1 MSKSVVATFFYLS
14 KKSFFRGS
22 SVASNIG
29 KKILLGYFFVCFV
42 LITCGLAFLSYV
54 FFDDTLGKDPLKEIN
69 NYLVY
74 FSILWVVI
82 RYFFQKIPTL
92 VINPLLLQPLSKK
105 NVVHYALF
113 KSTFS
118 FWNTMNFYFFIPF
131 GLFLVYWYDYNLWI
145 VLSWWLV
152 VFSLI
157 LITNYINIII
167 NGVDRVLYLVAA
179 VLISFFLLQRYEII
193 EVGEFFAPIFNL
205 SLKSPISSLIFIPL
219 IILSYYSSF
228 NFFKQKFYLDS
239 DSKKKVEIKK
249 LEWLSLF
256 DRFGKASTFI
266 KNDIRLIIRSKA
278 ARGVAV
284 MGLLFM
290 FYGLLF
296 QFDIYRNVGFWQV
309 FSGIFVTG
317 GFLLTFGQ
325 YIPSWDSSFY
335 PLIMT
340 QNISYKEYLIS
351 KWWMMVIFTFG
362 TTILSSFYLFF
373 SWKIFYAVIAG
384 GIFNMG
390 VNSIIILISGAYT
403 RIPMDLENPK
413 SFGNFKA
420 FNFRM
425 FITGTLPILIP
436 LFLFSVGVLIK
447 DLNLGFLLIASF
459 GIIGFFFRNIAFK
472 IVEKIYKS
480 EKYETVKAYKM
491 IDK

>member
-22 SVASNIG
+22 NVASNIG

-42 LITCGLAFLSYV
+42 LITCGLAYLSYD

-205 SLKSPISSLIFIPL
+205 SLISPISSLIFIPL
-219 IILSYYSSF
+219 IILSYYFSF

-284 MGLLFM
+284 MGFLFM

-296 QFDIYRNVGFWQV
+296 QFEIYRNVGFWGKELSD
-309 FSGIFVTG
+309 FNYFVS
-317 GFLLTFGQ
+317 L
-325 YIPSWDSSFY
+325 
-335 PLIMT
+335 
-340 QNISYKEYLIS
+340 K
-351 KWWMMVIFTFG
+351 
-362 TTILSSFYLFF
+362 
-373 SWKIFYAVIAG
+373 
-384 GIFNMG
+384 
-390 VNSIIILISGAYT
+390 
-403 RIPMDLENPK
+403 
-413 SFGNFKA
+413 
-420 FNFRM
+420 
-425 FITGTLPILIP
+425 
-436 LFLFSVGVLIK
+436 
-447 DLNLGFLLIASF
+447 
-459 GIIGFFFRNIAFK
+459 
-472 IVEKIYKS
+472 
-480 EKYETVKAYKM
+480 
-491 IDK
+491 

>member
-1 MSKSVVATFFYLS
+1 MSISVVATFFYLS

-29 KKILLGYFFVCFV
+29 KKIFLGYLFLCFV
-42 LITCGLAFLSYV
+42 VIAYGLAFFCYR
-54 FFDDTLGKDPLKEIN
+54 FFVEGLGKDPLEEIN
-69 NYLVY
+69 NYLIY

-82 RYFFQKIPTL
+82 RYFFQKIPKL
-92 VINPLLLQPLSKK
+92 VINPLLLQPLSK
-105 NVVHYALF
+105 NSIVHFTLF
-113 KSTFS
+113 RSTFS
-118 FWNTMNFYFFIPF
+118 FWNTMNLFFFIPF
-131 GLFLVYWYDYNLWI
+131 GLFLINKAGYNLWI
-145 VLSWWLV
+145 VSSWWLI

-167 NGVDRVLYLVAA
+167 NGIDRILYLVAA

-219 IILSYYSSF
+219 IILSYYLSF

-284 MGLLFM
+284 MGFLFM

-390 VNSIIILISGAYT
+390 VSSIIILISGAYT

-425 FITGTLPILIP
+425 FITGTLPMLIP
-436 LFLFSVGVLIK
+436 LFLFNVGVLIK